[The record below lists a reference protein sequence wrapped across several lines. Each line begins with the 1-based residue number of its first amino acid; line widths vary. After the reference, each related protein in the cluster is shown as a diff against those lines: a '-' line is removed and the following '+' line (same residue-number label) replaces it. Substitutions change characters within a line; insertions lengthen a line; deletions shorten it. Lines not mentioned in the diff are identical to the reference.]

1 MEIYA
6 TFYIGIADFVAG
18 EASVSNVV
26 RAEMDMVE
34 KVRQAIESG
43 EFTST
48 LSGTKILLEGSDATT
63 DTAVADDQDGLPIL
77 MYVTVTFEIPESLEI
92 VFEVLDE
99 DDLSRH
105 LSVELNV
112 GNFSFTYCTL
122 ELG

>member
-6 TFYIGIADFVAG
+6 TFYIGVADFVAG

-43 EFTST
+43 KFTST
-48 LSGTKILLEGSDATT
+48 LSGSKIQLEGFDATT

-77 MYVTVTFEIPESLEI
+77 MYVTVTFEIPESLEV
-92 VFEVLDE
+92 VFEILEE

-105 LSVELNV
+105 VSVELNV
-112 GNFSFTYCTL
+112 DNYSFTDCAF